1 VEHVVNAYKFLE
13 PDGRAPF
20 TGFPWPVGEWV
31 EAETLE
37 PCRAGIHACRAGDLP
52 IWLGPELWEVELDG
66 EIRELPRKLV
76 ARRGRLVRR
85 LDVWSP
91 ELLDGFATFCLAR
104 TRRRVGSVPVL
115 SAVVGDVARFRSE
128 RRIAIAGFAA
138 ARAAELRDG
147 PRAYDDERDAQA
159 AWLAERLGLDV
170 MS

>member
-1 VEHVVNAYKFLE
+1 VNAYKFLE

-20 TGFPWPVGEWV
+20 TGFHWPVGEWV
-31 EAETLE
+31 VAETLA
-37 PCRAGIHACRAGDLP
+37 PCSAGIHACRARDLP
-52 IWLGPELWEVELDG
+52 IWLGPELWEIELDG

-85 LDVWSP
+85 LEGWSP
-91 ELLDGFATFCLAR
+91 GLLDGFATFCLDR

-115 SAVVGDVARFRSE
+115 SGLVGDVARFRSE

-147 PRAYDDERDAQA
+147 PRAYEEERAVQA
-159 AWLAERLGLDV
+159 AWLAGRLGLDPPR
-170 MS
+170 